1 MKKRIMKPKVGEVI
15 SETISQFVRT
25 WTFVIGQLIFIGLWI
40 FINYKTR
47 FVWDPYPFQFLKHTL
62 TIESFVIASMILM
75 TQARQSKF
83 DRSVVY
89 HDYLVDK
96 IIQKDIKQI
105 KTLLE
110 DNAKRLDDLEKRVN
124 KDS

>member
-1 MKKRIMKPKVGEVI
+1 MKPKVGEII
-15 SETISQFVRT
+15 SDAVSKVVRT
-25 WTFVIGQLIFIGLWI
+25 WTFVICQLIFVGLWI

-75 TQARQSKF
+75 TQTRQSKL

-89 HDYLVDK
+89 HDYLTDK
-96 IIQKDIKQI
+96 IMQKDIKQI

-110 DNAKRLDDLEKRVN
+110 DNAKRLDELEKKIN
-124 KDS
+124 KES